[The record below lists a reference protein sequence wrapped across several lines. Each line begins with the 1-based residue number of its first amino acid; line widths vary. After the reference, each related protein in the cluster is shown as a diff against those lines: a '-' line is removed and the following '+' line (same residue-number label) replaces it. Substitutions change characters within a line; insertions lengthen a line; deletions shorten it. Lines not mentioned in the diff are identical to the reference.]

1 MIKHELTEESVMP
14 HRVSVYSRGI
24 SREATDVNPTMAYKI
39 LQKWS
44 MQLHSSSSIPSRVV
58 HRLAGVCLGHRMMH
72 LHLNLFTA
80 ACNAKCKHCH
90 AQSKKNRMG
99 ISSTESRNDHR
110 AWLYQCI
117 LDRED
122 SVAFQLFQS
131 SSAFGGENSRV
142 EGSVHVQLWAVV
154 PRHRD
159 WFSHR

>member
-14 HRVSVYSRGI
+14 HRVSVYSGGI

-44 MQLHSSSSIPSRVV
+44 MQLHSSSSMPSRVV
-58 HRLAGVCLGHRMMH
+58 HRLAGVCRPP
-72 LHLNLFTA
+72 NDAFTSESVQFTA

-90 AQSKKNRMG
+90 AQSIKIGMG
-99 ISSTESRNDHR
+99 ISSTESRNDQR

-142 EGSVHVQLWAVV
+142 LSSRALSSRA
-154 PRHRD
+154 
-159 WFSHR
+159 